1 MKPFY
6 YQKTKFAES
15 VEVWASG
22 KKQPAFCV
30 TYFPDSER
38 FILSVDGNPHDK
50 ETVVEI
56 VQGNP
61 AFTPLKNLKAA
72 FVSYN
77 LNQGFFGDSVS
88 PTGNSVHFLSTQD
101 SVKVVFGNN
110 PYDQENAN
118 KMVFSARGK
127 NSAAAKAFRSF
138 LQDMGR
144 VERAYSDKER
154 IK

>member
-6 YQKTKFAES
+6 YQKTEYAES
-15 VEVWASG
+15 VQVWASG

-30 TYFPDSER
+30 KYFPESKKFVISADA
-38 FILSVDGNPHDK
+38 NPQDK

-56 VQGNP
+56 IQGNP
-61 AFTPLKNLKAA
+61 AFKALKNLKDA

-77 LNQGFFGDSVS
+77 LNHGFFGDSVS

-110 PYDQENAN
+110 PNDPENAN
-118 KMVFSARGK
+118 KIVFLAGGK

-138 LQDMGR
+138 LQDMGK
-144 VERAYSDKER
+144 VEKIYSNEER
-154 IK
+154 SI